1 MNGPDH
7 SAPPSP
13 SLGDETRGVRVT
25 SQQHWRRF
33 LWRGILIAIG
43 LTLLLSVWVGISHLG
58 SQPLRADSRT
68 LYLVNASQ
76 DLSIPSVQSQ
86 WHWREVGLSGALV
99 VIAPYQPTGEDLEI
113 DARIKDSDASF
124 QNDDVFGIAVGMN
137 SQGVGYVCGE
147 TLNQPIASYPGWDE
161 HTIQRETTTGVYGD
175 WSNYMTITVTI
186 RQHVIALSY
195 DGRRVAQATV
205 TASLTDGLIGLF
217 SSSSATVQG
226 FRIER
231 LS

>member
-7 SAPPSP
+7 LAPLSPSP
-13 SLGDETRGVRVT
+13 DSETRGERDADR
-25 SQQHWRRF
+25 QDWRRF
-33 LWRGILIAIG
+33 LWRGILIAIC
-43 LTLLLSVWVGISHLG
+43 LTLVLSVWVVVTHQG

-68 LYLVNASQ
+68 LYLVNAAQ

-99 VIAPYQPTGEDLEI
+99 VVAPYQPTGDALEI

-137 SQGVGYVCGE
+137 SQGVGYVCGM

-161 HTIQRETTTGVYGD
+161 RTIQSETTTGVYGD

-186 RQHVIALSY
+186 RQHFITLSY
-195 DGRRVAQATV
+195 DGKQVARATV
-205 TASLTDGLIGLF
+205 TDSLADGMIGLF
-217 SSSSATVQG
+217 SSSSAMVQG